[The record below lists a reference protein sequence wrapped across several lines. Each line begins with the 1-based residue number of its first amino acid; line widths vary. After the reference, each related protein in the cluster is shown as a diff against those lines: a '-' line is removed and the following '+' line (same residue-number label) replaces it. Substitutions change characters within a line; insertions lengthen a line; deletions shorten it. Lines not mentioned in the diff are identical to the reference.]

1 MNPDNKTVRHLE
13 PAKTLGERIRRMR
26 FTLARRASQ
35 LVVLGLF
42 FGTARWGWEI
52 GGKPILSGD
61 LSASRILETL
71 PLADPLALLERL
83 AAGVMPSAAALTGA
97 AIVLALYGALG
108 ARIFCGWVCPMN
120 IVVDAA
126 QWLRR
131 KLGLSADL
139 VRLSRK
145 TRYVVLAGVLL
156 ASATTGSAAFEFLS
170 PQAMLWRDL
179 VWGTGLSALTSAL
192 AVFAIELVLMRDG
205 WCSDRIYGAE
215 RGTAY
220 HRVFELMDIENKEY
234 SKDIITN
241 MIQAQIDSKLLTK
254 IQGEAVNPYDIL
266 KFTKTKVFER
276 MAKAK
281 ESNQLYRERQF
292 LLGVQAKEIKE
303 HSNSDELMIIQG
315 IIDVCF
321 IEDDRYVILDYKTD
335 NVDSMDELKHRYKKQ
350 LECYKLALE
359 KITGK
364 KVSEMIIYSVKLGEE
379 MAI

>member
-205 WCSDRIYGAE
+205 WCGHLCPLGAFWGCVGHVQK
-215 RGTAY
+215 RP
-220 HRVFELMDIENKEY
+220 LL
-234 SKDIITN
+234 
-241 MIQAQIDSKLLTK
+241 KL
-254 IQGEAVNPYDIL
+254 A
-266 KFTKTKVFER
+266 FER
-276 MAKAK
+276 A
-281 ESNQLYRERQF
+281 SCTRCGDCLQVCPERQIIRF
-292 LLGVQAKEIKE
+292 KTLEAIGRVPSAECIGCGRCIAVCPENALRFTLCTKAQPAAQ
-303 HSNSDELMIIQG
+303 SDQRNP
-315 IIDVCF
+315 DA
-321 IEDDRYVILDYKTD
+321 R
-335 NVDSMDELKHRYKKQ
+335 
-350 LECYKLALE
+350 
-359 KITGK
+359 
-364 KVSEMIIYSVKLGEE
+364 
-379 MAI
+379 